1 MHTRLYRYGL
11 VAILSLVGLNSTVL
25 WGQSPL
31 NFVSMQPC
39 RLVDTRNAVG
49 PLGGPSLVANT
60 ARTFPIVSGPCGIP
74 SNVVAYSLNVTVVPP
89 GFLGFLTVFPTG
101 GPQPVASTVNAYF
114 GGAVANAVLVQA
126 GTTGSVNVYAS
137 NPTDVILDIDGY
149 FVPQSNPTTQST
161 ALGAGAL
168 PSASSGQC
176 NTAVGVNSLGTNSS
190 GAYNVAVGSTALSA
204 NTTGSNNTAVGTAV
218 LQANTTGAYNT
229 GLGFDNL
236 ARNALGSG
244 NTGVGYI
251 ALYSNLANDNTA
263 LGTAALANNTTGNN
277 NTAVGFYA
285 LNGLTIGGG
294 NIGVGYGAA
303 NAVTSGSYNIEIGN
317 QGTSTDSNVIR
328 IGTSGQQMS
337 TYIAGINNS
346 GITGGSAVLV
356 DPVTGQLGVL
366 LSSERFKEDIHTMD
380 SASNALMK
388 LRPVTFRY
396 KQQTDAGAR
405 GLQYGLIAE
414 EVAKVYPD
422 LVVYGRNGEVESVQY
437 HELPALLLNELQ
449 KQHQTIEKLEE
460 RIAALEALLPERTQA
475 QIAAAK

>member
-1 MHTRLYRYGL
+1 MHAKQCRYSPI
-11 VAILSLVGLNSTVL
+11 AILAVMGLNSTVL

-39 RLVDTRNAVG
+39 RLVDTRNAAG
-49 PLGGPSLVANT
+49 PLGGPSLAANT
-60 ARTFPIVSGPCGIP
+60 ARTFPVVSGSCGIP

-89 GFLGFLTVFPTG
+89 GFLGYLTVFPTG
-101 GPQPVASTVNAYF
+101 GPQPVASTINAYF

-126 GTTGSVNVYAS
+126 GTTGAVNVYAS

-168 PSASSGQC
+168 PSASTGLC
-176 NTAVGVNSLGTNSS
+176 NTAVGISSLGTNSS
-190 GAYNVAVGSTALSA
+190 GAFNVAIGSAALTA
-204 NTTGSNNTAVGTAV
+204 NTSGSNNTALGSSA
-218 LQANTTGAYNT
+218 LQANTAGAYNT
-229 GLGFDNL
+229 GVGYGTLE
-236 ARNALGSG
+236 RNALGSG
-244 NTGVGYI
+244 NTGVGYT
-251 ALYSNLANDNTA
+251 ALYSSLANDNTA
-263 LGTAALANNTTGNN
+263 LGTAALSNNTTGNN
-277 NTAVGFYA
+277 NTALGFFA
-285 LNGLTIGGG
+285 LSSLTIGGG
-294 NIGVGYGAA
+294 NIGIGYGAGT
-303 NAVTSGSYNIEIGN
+303 AVTTGSYNVEIGN

-337 TYIAGINNS
+337 TYIAGVANA

-366 LSSERFKEDIHTMD
+366 LSSERFKKDIHNMD
-380 SASNALMK
+380 SASDALMK

-396 KQQTDAGAR
+396 KQQTDGDAKR
-405 GLQYGLIAE
+405 LQYGLVAE

-437 HELPALLLNELQ
+437 HQLPALLLNEVQ

-460 RIAALEALLPERTQA
+460 RIAALEALLPERTHQQVA
-475 QIAAAK
+475 GGK